1 MLEKKKNVR
10 EEILNRSRQTGF
22 QFNCFI
28 FVHVNIYSLN
38 KIPKISFRQIN
49 KLAIP
54 AIISGIA
61 EPLLSITDTAI
72 VGNIELNPTEAL
84 AAVGIAGSFI
94 SAIVWILAQ
103 TRSAISAIIAQY
115 YGAGNLKDIRQLPA
129 QIIAINIALSLA
141 IYALTV
147 FFIENIFQ
155 LYNASGLILEQ
166 SVSYYKIRAIGLPF
180 TLFVFSVFGVFRGL
194 QNTFWPMIISII
206 GASLN
211 IILDF
216 ILVFGIEDLIPA
228 FHVEGAAWASVIS
241 QGIMTLLA
249 LILLLTKT
257 PFNLKLNFPFH
268 LEIKR
273 LLSLSLNLII
283 RAISLNIA
291 LYLANAYATKYGS
304 NYIAA
309 QTIAFQI
316 WLFFAFFI
324 DGYSSVGNIMSGKF
338 LGQKKYSRIWKLSR
352 QLNAYTFAISVFL
365 GTICFIW
372 YKDIGLLFS
381 QDKEVLSL
389 FYSIFWIVIIM
400 QPVNAVAFVF
410 DGIFK
415 GLAEAVLL
423 RNTLL
428 ASTFL
433 GFIPALLLGD
443 YFDLKLYAIWIA
455 FFVWM
460 LMRGGILVIIFK
472 KRFSQ
477 KPLT

>member
-1 MLEKKKNVR
+1 MN
-10 EEILNRSRQTGF
+10 T
-22 QFNCFI
+22 
-28 FVHVNIYSLN
+28 
-38 KIPKISFRQIN
+38 IPKISFRHIN

-72 VGNIELNPTEAL
+72 VGNIQVNPTEAL

-94 SAIVWILAQ
+94 SAIIWILAQ

-115 YGAGNLKDIRQLPA
+115 YGAGKLIDIKHLPA
-129 QIIAINIALSLA
+129 QIITINVLLSLS
-141 IYALTV
+141 IYAITV
-147 FFIENIFQ
+147 FFVENIFQ
-155 LYNASGLILEQ
+155 LYNASGLILDQ
-166 SVSYYKIRAIGLPF
+166 SVSYYKIRAFGLPL

-211 IILDF
+211 IFLD
-216 ILVFGIEDLIPA
+216 IALVYGIDGVIPA
-228 FHVEGAAWASVIS
+228 YEVEGAAWASVIA
-241 QGIMTLLA
+241 QGIMALLA
-249 LILLLTKT
+249 LVLLLKKT
-257 PFNLKLNFPFH
+257 PFSLRVTMPFH
-268 LEIKR
+268 PEIKR

-291 LYLANAYATKYGS
+291 LYMANAYATKYGA

-324 DGYSSVGNIMSGKF
+324 DGYSSAGNILSGKY
-338 LGQKKYSRIWKLSR
+338 LGQKNYLKIWKLSR
-352 QLNAYTFAISVFL
+352 QLNTYTFVISMAL
-365 GTICFIW
+365 GTVCFIF
-372 YKDIGLLFS
+372 YEPIGLLFS
-381 QDKEVLSL
+381 KDQEVLAL
-389 FYSIFWIVIIM
+389 FYGIFWIVIIM

-428 ASTFL
+428 AATFL
-433 GFIPALLLGD
+433 GFIPVLLLGD
-443 YFDLKLYAIWIA
+443 HFELRLYAIWIA

-460 LMRGGILVIIFK
+460 LMRGGILVIVFK
-472 KRFSQ
+472 KRYLPRS
-477 KPLT
+477 

>member
-1 MLEKKKNVR
+1 M
-10 EEILNRSRQTGF
+10 
-22 QFNCFI
+22 
-28 FVHVNIYSLN
+28 N

-72 VGNIELNPTEAL
+72 VGNIQVNPTEAL

-94 SAIVWILAQ
+94 SAIIWILAQ

-115 YGAGNLKDIRQLPA
+115 YGAEKLGEINHLPA
-129 QIIAINIALSLA
+129 QIIAINVLLSLC
-141 IYALTV
+141 IYAITV
-147 FFIENIFQ
+147 FFVENIFI
-155 LYNASGLILEQ
+155 LYNASGLILAK
-166 SVSYYKIRAIGLPF
+166 SVSYYKIRAFGLPL

-194 QNTFWPMIISII
+194 QNTFWPMVISIV

-211 IILDF
+211 IVLDF
-216 ILVFGIEDLIPA
+216 ALVFGVEGIIPA
-228 FHVEGAAWASVIS
+228 YEVEGAAWASVIA
-241 QGIMTLLA
+241 QGIMAILS
-249 LILLLTKT
+249 LILLVKKT
-257 PFNLKLNFPFH
+257 PFSLRFSLPFH
-268 LEIKR
+268 PEIKR

-291 LYLANAYATKYGS
+291 LYMANAYATKYGA

-324 DGYSSVGNIMSGKF
+324 DGYSSAGNILSGKF
-338 LGQKKYSRIWKLSR
+338 LGQKDYSKIWKLSQ
-352 QLNAYTFAISVFL
+352 QLNKYTFIIALAL
-365 GTICFIW
+365 GAACFAF
-372 YKDIGLLFS
+372 YDAIGLLFS
-381 QDKEVLSL
+381 KDQQVLSL

-428 ASTFL
+428 AATFL
-433 GFIPALLLGD
+433 GFIPVLLLGD
-443 YFDLKLYAIWIA
+443 HFNLKLYAIWIA

-460 LMRGGILVIIFK
+460 LLRGGILLVVFK
-472 KRFSQ
+472 KRYLPKNVS
-477 KPLT
+477 